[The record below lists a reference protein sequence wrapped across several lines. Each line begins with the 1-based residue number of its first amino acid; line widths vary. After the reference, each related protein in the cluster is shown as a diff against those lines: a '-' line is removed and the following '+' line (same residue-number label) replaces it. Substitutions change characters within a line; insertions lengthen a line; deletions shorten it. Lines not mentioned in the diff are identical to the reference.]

1 MHIGGYI
8 NVVFV
13 LVEGSMFESW
23 VHIFMLI
30 CAWCANGLQYKYMW
44 FYACGVHTGE
54 LVCGMHEVT
63 CVHGYML
70 YMSI

>member
-13 LVEGSMFESW
+13 LVEGSMFESL

-30 CAWCANGLQYKYMW
+30 CAWCANGLQYVISI
-44 FYACGVHTGE
+44 CGFMHVEYTQVNWYV
-54 LVCGMHEVT
+54 VCMR
-63 CVHGYML
+63 
-70 YMSI
+70 